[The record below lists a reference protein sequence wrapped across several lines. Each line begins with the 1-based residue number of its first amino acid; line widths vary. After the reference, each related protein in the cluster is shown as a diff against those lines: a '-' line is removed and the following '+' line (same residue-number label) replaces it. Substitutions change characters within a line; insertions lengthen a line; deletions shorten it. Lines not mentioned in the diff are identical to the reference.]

1 MPQNGNHLEVTIKQR
16 KKAQNS
22 GKIHPEGDSQLENS
36 FSSLREGMR
45 SIRSL
50 KIFVEGDSI
59 EEPEKERAEE
69 NENEKVICLLCE
81 KWIKKGSEMAVI
93 TNCQHKFHGHC
104 LRIHAKERGQR
115 VCARCGA
122 NYKRIEYE
130 GLM

>member
-1 MPQNGNHLEVTIKQR
+1 
-16 KKAQNS
+16 
-22 GKIHPEGDSQLENS
+22 
-36 FSSLREGMR
+36 MR

-50 KIFVEGDSI
+50 KIFVVEENG

-69 NENEKVICLLCE
+69 HENEQVMCMLCE
-81 KWIKKGSEMAVI
+81 KWIKKRNEVAVI